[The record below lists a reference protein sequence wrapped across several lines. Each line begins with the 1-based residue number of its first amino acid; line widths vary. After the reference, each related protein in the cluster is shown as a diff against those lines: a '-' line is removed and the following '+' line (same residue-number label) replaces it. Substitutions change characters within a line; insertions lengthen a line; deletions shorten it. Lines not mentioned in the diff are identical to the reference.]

1 MNCYELQALRKIF
14 MLDVREAA
22 ELIGD
27 KPVSVRTWQY
37 WESGRSPVPNDIA
50 EAMLFWNGWRDDAFD
65 ERIKQCKPKNSGLE
79 PIPLNYYKT
88 IDDFE
93 KATGKRNVITWRLS
107 QSVAAGLYSEGMAVL
122 VETGGLAMG
131 ESS

>member
-1 MNCYELQALRKIF
+1 

-37 WESGRSPVPNDIA
+37 WESGRSPVPDDIA

-65 ERIKQCKPKNSGLE
+65 ARMSQCAPKNSDGE
-79 PIPLNYYKT
+79 PIKLNYYKT
-88 IDDFE
+88 VDDFE
-93 KATGKRNVITWRLS
+93 KVTGKRNVITWRLS
-107 QSVAAGLYSEGMAVL
+107 QSVAAGLYSEGFATL

-131 ESS
+131 EKS